1 MEPPPIRLTLGTPHL
16 SAGALVEYRRL
27 SLTRLGEP
35 RGHAVLS
42 VSTPI
47 GGAHE
52 AVTPISPEQ
61 GSHVTWKLP
70 ATPPPLVAAT
80 GLRAAPPLMA
90 PAARLRLIG
99 GIWFAAAAASSV
111 VERLRPVAPGLDP
124 TSGEPRAVSALR
136 VVSSHRPKRACSLR
150 RCE

>member
-1 MEPPPIRLTLGTPHL
+1 MRCSRSRLL
-16 SAGALVEYRRL
+16 
-27 SLTRLGEP
+27 
-35 RGHAVLS
+35 
-42 VSTPI
+42 

-80 GLRAAPPLMA
+80 GFRAAPPPMA

-124 TSGEPRAVSALR
+124 TSGEPRAVSAIR
-136 VVSSHRPKRACSLR
+136 VVSSHRPQASLQLATM
-150 RCE
+150 